1 MAKRD
6 ERNERK
12 ARVTGD
18 EEYAS
23 SANWINQNKRAG
35 EKLAF
40 SVPEGLPVVKLEKAK
55 IHEELKRARGSSRRK
70 DTDVERI
77 GTGPASHYFDMRK
90 KGIKIS
96 DKVLRDEGVLYPTT
110 EV

>member
-1 MAKRD
+1 MAITIIVKKGRSDVRRFARSAPAHTPAGMEEHELRD
-6 ERNERK
+6 
-12 ARVTGD
+12 
-18 EEYAS
+18 YA
-23 SANWINQNKRAG
+23 
-35 EKLAF
+35 
-40 SVPEGLPVVKLEKAK
+40 EKAK

-96 DKVLRDEGVLYPTT
+96 DKVLRDEAKRFRRFS
-110 EV
+110 

>member
-1 MAKRD
+1 MRRFARSAPAHTPAGMEEHELRD
-6 ERNERK
+6 
-12 ARVTGD
+12 
-18 EEYAS
+18 YA
-23 SANWINQNKRAG
+23 
-35 EKLAF
+35 
-40 SVPEGLPVVKLEKAK
+40 EKAK